1 VPQTSE
7 VRRVGAGG
15 RLLSLDALRGFDM
28 IWIMGLATVVRIAA
42 GFLPDGPG
50 GWIALQMKHAPWGGF
65 SFYDLIFPLFLFMAG
80 VSFPFSYASQV
91 RKGATSARIHLR
103 LFKRMALLILL
114 SMVHCGALQFDP
126 EKYRYLSVL
135 QRIGITGFLASLA
148 YVHVKPKFRMTL
160 AVVLLVG
167 YWALLTFCP
176 SPLAPDGAGPY
187 VANGNIVDW
196 LDGFLSPRAWFGHDP
211 FEVRD
216 IPLSVFQ
223 VPLALLGMFAGDIV
237 RSELLSPAGRSAR
250 LAVLGAILL
259 VAGIVLVLS
268 GCDIV
273 KNITTPSFMLVSGG
287 LCMLLFAL
295 FHWVIDVKGFVAW
308 SFPLRVVGM
317 NALVAYMIQ
326 PIVPIGSIAR
336 FFFGGVA
343 SLTGCPDLV
352 LSAGYCL
359 ICWLVLLF
367 LHRHRVYVKV

>member
-1 VPQTSE
+1 
-7 VRRVGAGG
+7 
-15 RLLSLDALRGFDM
+15 
-28 IWIMGLATVVRIAA
+28 
-42 GFLPDGPG
+42 
-50 GWIALQMKHAPWGGF
+50 
-65 SFYDLIFPLFLFMAG
+65 
-80 VSFPFSYASQV
+80 
-91 RKGATSARIHLR
+91 
-103 LFKRMALLILL
+103 MALLILL

-148 YVHVKPKFRMTL
+148 YIHLKPKFRVTL
-160 AVVLLVG
+160 AVGLLVG

-237 RSELLSPAGRSAR
+237 RSERLSPAGRSAR
-250 LAVLGAILL
+250 LAALGAILL
-259 VAGIVLVLS
+259 VAGVAFVLS

-295 FHWVIDVKGFVAW
+295 FHWVIDVKGFVVW

-317 NALVAYMIQ
+317 NALVAYLIQ
-326 PIVPIGSIAR
+326 PIVPIGSISR

-352 LSAGYCL
+352 LAVGYCL